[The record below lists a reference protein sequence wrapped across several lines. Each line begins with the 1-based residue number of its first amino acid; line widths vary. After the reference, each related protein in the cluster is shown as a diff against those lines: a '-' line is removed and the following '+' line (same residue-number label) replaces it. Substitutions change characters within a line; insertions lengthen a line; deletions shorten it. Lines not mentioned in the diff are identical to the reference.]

1 MLFSRS
7 GQCYC
12 RPYIALRDII
22 QQHDTCLWYPKRTQ
36 LLLQHFCQL
45 CYEVQTLHSCACHL
59 QVPASNGGIAAVI
72 TEDSD
77 LVSYGCPYV
86 IFKADRSGFGQQLA
100 LADLFGAPP
109 AAGQNVVEGPGSG
122 PSSGGAASGGRSSG
136 PGKPA
141 SFRRFTLE
149 MLQTVCVLAGCD
161 FLPSIKG
168 VHGRNA
174 CGNAS
179 AAAQDVDS
187 ACKPLDSHMLVD
199 ADAQSLWTA
208 AG

>member
-1 MLFSRS
+1 M
-7 GQCYC
+7 G
-12 RPYIALRDII
+12 
-22 QQHDTCLWYPKRTQ
+22 

-45 CYEVQTLHSCACHL
+45 CHGLHPSKPNVLHL

-86 IFKADRSGFGQQLA
+86 VFKADRSGFGQQLA

-109 AAGQNVVEGPGSG
+109 AASQNGVEGPGSG
-122 PSSGGAASGGRSSG
+122 PSSGGAKSGGRNSG
-136 PGKPA
+136 LGKPA

-168 VHGRNA
+168 AHCRNA
-174 CGNAS
+174 PAHAS
-179 AAAQDVDS
+179 AAAQDVKFWL
-187 ACKPLDSHMLVD
+187 CPNGKP
-199 ADAQSLWTA
+199 QSSQCSLSRCC
-208 AG
+208 GQL